1 MVTSRRSS
9 RAGSNNTKTKL
20 ASKPSGAK
28 KFAKSSSSKRPS
40 RAKQVTKKRSR
51 TKQITKKPSRAK
63 GVQRQ
68 SPNSVSVTSTAP
80 DRSPHVAYTSYSSY
94 LVNGQGL
101 EERVEGD
108 DRRASVVTRSLPSG
122 DETVKDI
129 VFGQEDNR
137 PEIDGVLWI

>member
-1 MVTSRRSS
+1 MTS
-9 RAGSNNTKTKL
+9 A
-20 ASKPSGAK
+20 AS
-28 KFAKSSSSKRPS
+28 
-40 RAKQVTKKRSR
+40 
-51 TKQITKKPSRAK
+51 
-63 GVQRQ
+63 
-68 SPNSVSVTSTAP
+68 

-129 VFGQEDNR
+129 VFQQDSR